1 MIGQFYIF
9 MKEYS
14 MEVRDCIE
22 LLYNLKILDKKLID
36 LFEKKI
42 GISLT
47 RFQIIKYLHEVSF
60 TTSKQLAQSLEI
72 DAAAITRHLRILE
85 QEGYVIKRRN
95 EFNNREVFV
104 ELSQKALDEIGRC
117 EKETNVRDLIGEEFT
132 TEDLQNLVQLLNKFN
147 KNFK

>member
-1 MIGQFYIF
+1 
-9 MKEYS
+9 
-14 MEVRDCIE
+14 MEIRDCIE

-117 EKETNVRDLIGEEFT
+117 KKETNVRDLIGEEFT

>member
-1 MIGQFYIF
+1 
-9 MKEYS
+9 MK
-14 MEVRDCIE
+14 VRDCIE

-147 KNFK
+147 KNFKWKEVQKWV

>member
-1 MIGQFYIF
+1 
-9 MKEYS
+9 

-60 TTSKQLAQSLEI
+60 TTAKQLAQSLEI

-95 EFNNREVFV
+95 AFNNREVFV

>member
-1 MIGQFYIF
+1 
-9 MKEYS
+9 

-72 DAAAITRHLRILE
+72 DVAAITRHVKVLE

-95 EFNNREVFV
+95 ELNNREIFI

-117 EKETNVRDLIGEEFT
+117 EKETNVRDIIGEEFT
-132 TEDLQNLVQLLNKFN
+132 TKDLQNLVQLLNKFN

>member
-1 MIGQFYIF
+1 
-9 MKEYS
+9 

-60 TTSKQLAQSLEI
+60 TTAKQLAQSLEI

-95 EFNNREVFV
+95 EFNNREV

>member
-1 MIGQFYIF
+1 
-9 MKEYS
+9 

-60 TTSKQLAQSLEI
+60 TTLKQLAQSLEI

-147 KNFK
+147 ENFK

>member
-1 MIGQFYIF
+1 
-9 MKEYS
+9 

-60 TTSKQLAQSLEI
+60 TTAKQLAQSLEI

-95 EFNNREVFV
+95 ESNNREVFV

-147 KNFK
+147 KNFI

>member
-1 MIGQFYIF
+1 
-9 MKEYS
+9 

-60 TTSKQLAQSLEI
+60 TTAKQLAQSLEI

-132 TEDLQNLVQLLNKFN
+132 TEDLQNLVQLLNKF
-147 KNFK
+147 K

>member
-1 MIGQFYIF
+1 
-9 MKEYS
+9 

-95 EFNNREVFV
+95 ELNNREIFI

-117 EKETNVRDLIGEEFT
+117 EKETNARDIIGEEFT

-147 KNFK
+147 ENFK

>member
-1 MIGQFYIF
+1 
-9 MKEYS
+9 

-60 TTSKQLAQSLEI
+60 TTAKQLAQSLEI

-95 EFNNREVFV
+95 EFNNREIFV

>member
-1 MIGQFYIF
+1 
-9 MKEYS
+9 

-72 DAAAITRHLRILE
+72 DVAAITRHVKVLE

-95 EFNNREVFV
+95 EFNNREIFV

>member
-1 MIGQFYIF
+1 
-9 MKEYS
+9 

-60 TTSKQLAQSLEI
+60 TTLKQLAQSLEI

>member
-1 MIGQFYIF
+1 
-9 MKEYS
+9 

-60 TTSKQLAQSLEI
+60 TTAKQLAKSLEV

-132 TEDLQNLVQLLNKFN
+132 IEDLQNLVQLLNKFN

>member
-1 MIGQFYIF
+1 
-9 MKEYS
+9 

-22 LLYNLKILDKKLID
+22 LLYDLKILDKKLID

-95 EFNNREVFV
+95 EFNNREIFV

>member
-1 MIGQFYIF
+1 
-9 MKEYS
+9 MKI
-14 MEVRDCIE
+14 RDCIE

-60 TTSKQLAQSLEI
+60 TTAKQLAQSLEI

>member
-1 MIGQFYIF
+1 
-9 MKEYS
+9 

-60 TTSKQLAQSLEI
+60 TTAKQLAKSLEI

-104 ELSQKALDEIGRC
+104 ELSQKALDEIGHC
-117 EKETNVRDLIGEEFT
+117 EKETNVRDLIGEEIT

>member
-1 MIGQFYIF
+1 

>member
-1 MIGQFYIF
+1 
-9 MKEYS
+9 

-60 TTSKQLAQSLEI
+60 TTAKQLAQSLEI

-117 EKETNVRDLIGEEFT
+117 EKETNVRDIIGEEFT

>member
-1 MIGQFYIF
+1 
-9 MKEYS
+9 

-117 EKETNVRDLIGEEFT
+117 EKETNARDIIGEEFT

>member
-1 MIGQFYIF
+1 
-9 MKEYS
+9 

-72 DAAAITRHLRILE
+72 DATAITRHLRILE
-85 QEGYVIKRRN
+85 QEGYVIKRHN
-95 EFNNREVFV
+95 ELNNREIFI

-117 EKETNVRDLIGEEFT
+117 EKETNARDIIGEEFT

-147 KNFK
+147 ENFK

>member
-1 MIGQFYIF
+1 
-9 MKEYS
+9 

-85 QEGYVIKRRN
+85 QEGYVIRRRN
-95 EFNNREVFV
+95 AFNNREVFV

>member
-1 MIGQFYIF
+1 
-9 MKEYS
+9 

-60 TTSKQLAQSLEI
+60 TTSKQLAQRLEI
-72 DAAAITRHLRILE
+72 DVAAITRHVKVLE

-95 EFNNREVFV
+95 ELNNREIFI
-104 ELSQKALDEIGRC
+104 ELSQKALDEIVRC
-117 EKETNVRDLIGEEFT
+117 EKETNVRDIIGEEFT

>member
-1 MIGQFYIF
+1 
-9 MKEYS
+9 

-60 TTSKQLAQSLEI
+60 TTAKQLAQSLEI

-95 EFNNREVFV
+95 EFNNREIFV

-132 TEDLQNLVQLLNKFN
+132 IEDLQNLVQLLNKFN

>member
-1 MIGQFYIF
+1 
-9 MKEYS
+9 

-60 TTSKQLAQSLEI
+60 TTAKQLAQSLEI

-117 EKETNVRDLIGEEFT
+117 EKETTVRDRIG
-132 TEDLQNLVQLLNKFN
+132 
-147 KNFK
+147 

>member
-1 MIGQFYIF
+1 
-9 MKEYS
+9 

-85 QEGYVIKRRN
+85 QEGYIIKRRN

>member
-1 MIGQFYIF
+1 
-9 MKEYS
+9 

-147 KNFK
+147 KNFKWKEVQKWV

>member
-1 MIGQFYIF
+1 
-9 MKEYS
+9 
-14 MEVRDCIE
+14 MEVKDCIE

-47 RFQIIKYLHEVSF
+47 RFQIIKYLYEVSF

-117 EKETNVRDLIGEEFT
+117 EKEMNVRDLIGEEFT

>member
-1 MIGQFYIF
+1 
-9 MKEYS
+9 

-72 DAAAITRHLRILE
+72 DTAAITRHLKILE
-85 QEGYVIKRRN
+85 QGGYVIKRRN

-104 ELSQKALDEIGRC
+104 ELSQKAIDEIGRC
-117 EKETNVRDLIGEEFT
+117 EKETNVRDIVGEEFT

>member
-1 MIGQFYIF
+1 
-9 MKEYS
+9 MKI
-14 MEVRDCIE
+14 RDCIE

-60 TTSKQLAQSLEI
+60 TTAKQLAQSLEI

-147 KNFK
+147 KNFE

>member
-1 MIGQFYIF
+1 
-9 MKEYS
+9 

-60 TTSKQLAQSLEI
+60 TTAKQLAQSLEI

-132 TEDLQNLVQLLNKFN
+132 TEDLQNLVQLLNKFS

>member
-1 MIGQFYIF
+1 
-9 MKEYS
+9 

-42 GISLT
+42 CISLT

-104 ELSQKALDEIGRC
+104 ELSQKALDEVGRC

>member
-1 MIGQFYIF
+1 
-9 MKEYS
+9 

-60 TTSKQLAQSLEI
+60 TTAKQLAQSLEI

-95 EFNNREVFV
+95 EFNNREIFV

-117 EKETNVRDLIGEEFT
+117 EKETNVKDLIGEEFT

>member
-1 MIGQFYIF
+1 
-9 MKEYS
+9 

-60 TTSKQLAQSLEI
+60 TTAKQLAKSLEI

-95 EFNNREVFV
+95 EFNNREIFV